1 MTSETILD
9 IILGSVLGLAH
20 LLSAIYI
27 IFWRRKKYSK
37 GIHTTHIGATMLC
50 FSVCMG
56 VVLPIGGF
64 TYPDGGQSGTKALI
78 TAMVIC
84 PFPLVASLRFLCFCV
99 FIDEKSVI
107 ERVLWF
113 EKRIRLDEPGTLILL
128 DNSYGRLVI
137 SIISEDKK
145 KMIEIN
151 ERHFLGDVSDFL
163 EACKKIRKENL

>member
-9 IILGSVLGLAH
+9 IILGSVLGLAN

-37 GIHTTHIGATMLC
+37 GIHNTGSGGFFL
-50 FSVCMG
+50 FSSVCMG
-56 VVLPIGGF
+56 VVLPIGAF

-84 PFPLVASLRFLCFCV
+84 PISLGASLRLLCFCV

-113 EKRIRLDEPGTLILL
+113 EKRIRLDEPGALILL
-128 DNSYGRLVI
+128 DISYGRLVI
-137 SIISEDKK
+137 SFISEDKK

-151 ERHFLGDVSDFL
+151 ERYVEGDVSDFL
-163 EACKKIRKENL
+163 EACKQIRKEKQ